1 MYYIMDNF
9 QNFGDDRDV
18 NQFQLIDTVLYTN
31 EALETYYLFANEYGF
46 DPITMINDFVEKLL
60 DMIIENFGKQ

>member
-1 MYYIMDNF
+1 MDNF

-31 EALETYYLFANEYGF
+31 ESLETYYLFANEYGF
-46 DPITMINDFVEKLL
+46 DPITTINDFVEKLL